1 MWVSSFFSQS
11 CMFTYYCFHQ
21 GFLLITFIILRERI
35 IECGISH
42 GLQKKAYCFFLAV
55 YVSWKD
61 SMKPSQP
68 PHLAQL
74 DVAGLRLFLN
84 IWFPLHP
91 ERAATLNSV
100 RLLVFTILSFQSL
113 CKAYYHR
120 WGLECWLTTKHRALS
135 SGSVLQMLES
145 TTVCIFNRVFTL
157 KFIFSRTGVE
167 TFRQVS
173 LLVVTMLLLSF
184 VILRSHLSFWLN
196 HSLCWLHIELQNLLN
211 KYKTIW
217 AVAFHDCVV
226 ICILLWHTETD
237 FMCLFI
243 YLSPCFFLKPPRLLY
258 GVHEIILLSWIPHE
272 APMCKA
278 CHGIG
283 FSLLCHPNVHCYV
296 LGFIRNHSIAC

>member
-1 MWVSSFFSQS
+1 MS
-11 CMFTYYCFHQ
+11 
-21 GFLLITFIILRERI
+21 LEKIPR
-35 IECGISH
+35 
-42 GLQKKAYCFFLAV
+42 
-55 YVSWKD
+55 
-61 SMKPSQP
+61 KPSQP

-74 DVAGLRLFLN
+74 DVAGHPLFLN

-91 ERAATLNSV
+91 EKLRAATLNSV
-100 RLLVFTILSFQSL
+100 RLFVFTILSFQSL

-120 WGLECWLTTKHRALS
+120 WGLECWLTGKHRALS

-145 TTVCIFNRVFTL
+145 ATVCIFNRVFTL

-167 TFRQVS
+167 TFRQVL
-173 LLVVTMLLLSF
+173 LLVVNMLLLSF

-237 FMCLFI
+237 FMCSFI
-243 YLSPCFFLKPPRLLY
+243 YLSPCFFLQPSRLLC
-258 GVHEIILLSWIPHE
+258 GAHGIMLLSWIPHE